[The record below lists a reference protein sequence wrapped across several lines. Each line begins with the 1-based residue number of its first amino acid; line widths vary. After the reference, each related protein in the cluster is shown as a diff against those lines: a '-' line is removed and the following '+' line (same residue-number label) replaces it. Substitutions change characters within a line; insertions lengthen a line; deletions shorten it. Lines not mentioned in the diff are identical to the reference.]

1 MGNFSD
7 NELKLF
13 ITVFGAI
20 CAMIGFFGRG
30 LAFMAK
36 RAVSG
41 SKRQED
47 ATYMASI
54 VEIGAKL
61 KESGMTTNDV
71 QQVLDIVGAPNILS
85 SDAAVE
91 AVTGSGVVE
100 KATPQMPQPAAFD
113 SNYAM
118 KTRTGSAIE
127 VANAE
132 LSQALTDLELLVS
145 DTEWKAMEIAQ
156 SHWRKYRDAISAYA
170 YLEYEGGTH
179 AGLAAGLV
187 ALAETERQATQIR
200 SDVDERSR
208 R

>member
-1 MGNFSD
+1 
-7 NELKLF
+7 
-13 ITVFGAI
+13 
-20 CAMIGFFGRG
+20 MIGFFGRG

-61 KESGMTTNDV
+61 KQSGMTTNDV
-71 QQVLDIVGAPNILS
+71 QQVLDIVRTPSILS
-85 SDAAVE
+85 SEAAVE

-100 KATPQMPQPAAFD
+100 EATPQLPQPAAFD
-113 SNYAM
+113 SNFAI
-118 KTRTGSAIE
+118 KTRTSAAIE
-127 VANAE
+127 VADAE

-145 DTEWKAMEIAQ
+145 DAEWKAMEIAQ
-156 SHWRKYRDAISAYA
+156 ARWREYRAATTDYA
-170 YLEYEGGTH
+170 YSEYEGGTH
-179 AGLAAGLV
+179 AGLAAGLA
-187 ALAETERQATQIR
+187 ALAETERRATQIR
-200 SDVDERSR
+200 ADVEERSR